1 MYCLGI
7 CLSPDCA
14 SCLVDDWRCYGICL
28 VCFATS
34 SCFSCYRSYIFIC
47 HFLYSSSNA
56 LVVAIQDL
64 YYAQKRI
71 PVIQKKYKQQR
82 KIIQS
87 VILLFLQVFLL
98 MLRQP
103 SVCEDRR
110 LFVLFDVF
118 YNDFASLRML
128 CILFCRLLQTRVQNV
143 TSLFINAYGAKMS
156 ILRIATMSAYFYA

>member
-34 SCFSCYRSYIFIC
+34 NCFGRYCSYIFIC

-64 YYAQKRI
+64 CYAQKRI

-87 VILLFLQVFLL
+87 VILLFYRCFYLCYVS
-98 MLRQP
+98 RP
-103 SVCEDRR
+103 SVKTDGFLCYLICFTTILRTYEC
-110 LFVLFDVF
+110 
-118 YNDFASLRML
+118 FAS
-128 CILFCRLLQTRVQNV
+128 CFADFCRRGCK
-143 TSLFINAYGAKMS
+143 I
-156 ILRIATMSAYFYA
+156 

>member
-34 SCFSCYRSYIFIC
+34 NCFGRYCSYIFIC

-64 YYAQKRI
+64 CYAQKRI
-71 PVIQKKYKQQR
+71 PVIQKK
-82 KIIQS
+82 IQTVEKNNLVCS
-87 VILLFLQVFLL
+87 SSFLQVFLL

-110 LFVLFDVF
+110 LFVFFDMF
-118 YNDFASLRML
+118 YNDFANIRML